1 MTDNFKIY
9 NTITNINKISSGFH
23 KIWIKEIKYILPI
36 IIDDL
41 KNEINDSLSNGKYPE
56 SLKTI
61 QITPV

>member
-1 MTDNFKIY
+1 M
-9 NTITNINKISSGFH
+9 
-23 KIWIKEIKYILPI
+23 KYILPI